1 MQLMLQGSAKI
12 NTLPFTLRNKTI
24 TIHLKTGP
32 VLLALQ
38 SFMITI
44 KGPLHTR
51 TIKRN
56 SSEKCSIVL
65 SVWFCDSIEKKLD
78 FRTYQ
83 HSIDENLLEDAVPG
97 QETGEDVLCEA
108 DLLSLPLEVSLTWVR
123 QPALRGQADLLRVS
137 APLLAAGVT
146 KLGQTKPEQRW
157 GDTLITI
164 NAMSSGPVV
173 QNLRSQFRCPR
184 RRDRLNRSG

>member
-1 MQLMLQGSAKI
+1 MRCDQLKIYVRMRNNNSNKNKKPTHKIKESNVNEMQLMLQGSAKI

-65 SVWFCDSIEKKLD
+65 SV
-78 FRTYQ
+78 
-83 HSIDENLLEDAVPG
+83 
-97 QETGEDVLCEA
+97 
-108 DLLSLPLEVSLTWVR
+108 
-123 QPALRGQADLLRVS
+123 
-137 APLLAAGVT
+137 
-146 KLGQTKPEQRW
+146 
-157 GDTLITI
+157 
-164 NAMSSGPVV
+164 
-173 QNLRSQFRCPR
+173 
-184 RRDRLNRSG
+184 